1 MAMVENKSTAAKV
14 SNAVIVV
21 ILAIIALSCLYP
33 LWYTLCLSI
42 SEKAAVDAGWVTLYP
57 VGFSIANYEKI
68 IGDSIFL
75 NSVWISV
82 GRVLV
87 GTPLTLVVIVLVA
100 YPISKSS
107 KDFKGRNVVIW
118 SLLFCMLFGAGL
130 VPWYISMVKLK
141 MVNSFWGLI
150 LSTGL
155 PIYYVILV
163 MNFFRNIPKELEEAA
178 IMDGAGQWRLLL
190 SIVLP
195 CSLPVLATITL
206 FVGVNYWNEY
216 YNGLLLSTTDKHYPL
231 MTYIKSLVVPI
242 NNATS
247 MTPEQ
252 LKKAAKLS
260 NDGLNSAKV
269 FVALIPMLVVYPW
282 LQKYFVSGIM
292 IGSVKE

>member
-100 YPISKSS
+100 YPISKSG

-141 MVNSFWGLI
+141 MVNNFWGLI

-178 IMDGAGQWRLLL
+178 IVDGAGQWRLLL

-242 NNATS
+242 NNSTS

>member
-1 MAMVENKSTAAKV
+1 MKKNKNVGARVAY
-14 SNAVIVV
+14 IIILV

-33 LWYTLCLSI
+33 LWYTFCLSI

-57 VGFSIANYEKI
+57 IGFSLANYEKI
-68 IGDSIFL
+68 VSDSIFL
-75 NSVWISV
+75 NSVMISL

-87 GTPLTLVVIVLVA
+87 GTPLTMAVIVLVA
-100 YPISKSS
+100 YPISKTGNT
-107 KDFKGRNVVIW
+107 FKGRNFVIW
-118 SLLFCMLFGAGL
+118 LMIFCMMFGAGL
-130 VPWYISMVKLK
+130 VPWYISMVNLN
-141 MVNSFWGLI
+141 MINNFWGLI
-150 LSTGL
+150 FSTGL

-178 IMDGAGQWRLLL
+178 IVDGAGQWRLLL
-190 SIVLP
+190 NIVLP
-195 CSLPVLATITL
+195 CSIPVLAAITL
-206 FVGVNYWNEY
+206 FVAVNYWNEY

-242 NNATS
+242 NNSTS

-252 LKKAAKLS
+252 LKKAAMLS

-269 FVALIPMLVVYPW
+269 FVALVPMLIVYPW
-282 LQKYFVSGIM
+282 LQRYFVSGIM

>member
-100 YPISKSS
+100 YPISKSGR
-107 KDFKGRNVVIW
+107 DFKGRNVVIW

-141 MVNSFWGLI
+141 MVNNFWGLI

-178 IMDGAGQWRLLL
+178 IVDGAGQWRLLL

-242 NNATS
+242 NNSTS